1 MSRGRIMWKSISQVL
16 ADQFGAYYNIK
27 EKNKVPG
34 GEVNETWLITDGI
47 QPVFVKVNERSYRSM
62 FRAEADQLNLLGKT
76 NTIRL
81 PQVYGVGCSQNHS
94 FLLLEALPITQQT
107 NATPD
112 FAEELAKLHQVSGT
126 KNYGLDFDTWL
137 GPEYQPNKWNGSW
150 AKFFAEQRIG
160 WQLQLCKDKGLD
172 FGDIDLIIKK
182 VKHKLSK
189 HNPKPSLLHGNLWI
203 ENTAIVGNQ
212 TFTYDPACYWGD
224 RECDLAFS
232 ELFQPFS
239 AEFYEIYDRTFP
251 LDKEGF
257 EERKHLYQLYYL
269 LNFSHRFN
277 GSYINLTTKLIE
289 ELLLE

>member
-1 MSRGRIMWKSISQVL
+1 MSRRRIMWKSISQVL

-76 NTIRL
+76 NTIRI

-107 NATPD
+107 NATPH

-172 FGDIDLIIKK
+172 FGDIDLIIEK

-189 HNPKPSLLHGNLWI
+189 HNPKPLCYM
-203 ENTAIVGNQ
+203 V
-212 TFTYDPACYWGD
+212 TYGL
-224 RECDLAFS
+224 R
-232 ELFQPFS
+232 
-239 AEFYEIYDRTFP
+239 IP
-251 LDKEGF
+251 L
-257 EERKHLYQLYYL
+257 
-269 LNFSHRFN
+269 S
-277 GSYINLTTKLIE
+277 
-289 ELLLE
+289 

>member
-1 MSRGRIMWKSISQVL
+1 MSRRRIMWKSISQVL

-94 FLLLEALPITQQT
+94 FLLLEALTITQQT
-107 NATPD
+107 DATAH
-112 FAEELAKLHQVSGT
+112 FGEELAKLHQVSGT

-150 AKFFAEQRIG
+150 AKAE
-160 WQLQLCKDKGLD
+160 
-172 FGDIDLIIKK
+172 
-182 VKHKLSK
+182 
-189 HNPKPSLLHGNLWI
+189 
-203 ENTAIVGNQ
+203 ENSIT
-212 TFTYDPACYWGD
+212 
-224 RECDLAFS
+224 L
-232 ELFQPFS
+232 
-239 AEFYEIYDRTFP
+239 
-251 LDKEGF
+251 
-257 EERKHLYQLYYL
+257 
-269 LNFSHRFN
+269 
-277 GSYINLTTKLIE
+277 
-289 ELLLE
+289 

>member
-1 MSRGRIMWKSISQVL
+1 M
-16 ADQFGAYYNIK
+16 
-27 EKNKVPG
+27 
-34 GEVNETWLITDGI
+34 LIL
-47 QPVFVKVNERSYRSM
+47 QE
-62 FRAEADQLNLLGKT
+62 
-76 NTIRL
+76 
-81 PQVYGVGCSQNHS
+81 
-94 FLLLEALPITQQT
+94 
-107 NATPD
+107 
-112 FAEELAKLHQVSGT
+112 VSGT

-172 FGDIDLIIKK
+172 FGDLDLITEK
-182 VKHKLSK
+182 VKQKLAK

-203 ENTAIVGNQ
+203 ENTAVVGNQ

-239 AEFYEIYDRTFP
+239 TEFYEIYDRTLP
-251 LDKEGF
+251 LDKDGF

>member
-1 MSRGRIMWKSISQVL
+1 MILGLALSISQIN
-16 ADQFGAYYNIK
+16 GM
-27 EKNKVPG
+27 
-34 GEVNETWLITDGI
+34 EVG
-47 QPVFVKVNERSYRSM
+47 R
-62 FRAEADQLNLLGKT
+62 
-76 NTIRL
+76 
-81 PQVYGVGCSQNHS
+81 S
-94 FLLLEALPITQQT
+94 FLQNNVSDGNCNSAKIKVWT
-107 NATPD
+107 
-112 FAEELAKLHQVSGT
+112 LAS
-126 KNYGLDFDTWL
+126 
-137 GPEYQPNKWNGSW
+137 
-150 AKFFAEQRIG
+150 
-160 WQLQLCKDKGLD
+160 
-172 FGDIDLIIKK
+172 IDLIIQK
-182 VKHKLSK
+182 VKHQTFQNIIL
-189 HNPKPSLLHGNLWI
+189 NLSLLHGNLWI

-239 AEFYEIYDRTFP
+239 PEFYEIYDRTFP

>member
-1 MSRGRIMWKSISQVL
+1 MWKSISQVL

-107 NATPD
+107 NATPH
-112 FAEELAKLHQVSGT
+112 FAEELAKLHQISGT

-172 FGDIDLIIKK
+172 FGDIDLIIEK

-189 HNPKPSLLHGNLWI
+189 HNPKPSLLHGN
-203 ENTAIVGNQ
+203 
-212 TFTYDPACYWGD
+212 
-224 RECDLAFS
+224 
-232 ELFQPFS
+232 
-239 AEFYEIYDRTFP
+239 
-251 LDKEGF
+251 
-257 EERKHLYQLYYL
+257 
-269 LNFSHRFN
+269 
-277 GSYINLTTKLIE
+277 
-289 ELLLE
+289 

>member
-1 MSRGRIMWKSISQVL
+1 MSRRRIMWKSISQVL

-107 NATPD
+107 NATPH

-137 GPEYQPNKWNGSW
+137 GPEYQPNKW
-150 AKFFAEQRIG
+150 
-160 WQLQLCKDKGLD
+160 KGLD
-172 FGDIDLIIKK
+172 FGDIDLIIEK

-239 AEFYEIYDRTFP
+239 PEFYEIYDRTFP

>member
-1 MSRGRIMWKSISQVL
+1 MWKSISQVL

-107 NATPD
+107 NATPH

-172 FGDIDLIIKK
+172 FGDIDLIIEK

-232 ELFQPFS
+232 ELSNLSQLNSMKFMS
-239 AEFYEIYDRTFP
+239 ALSHLIKKVLKKENTFTNFIIY
-251 LDKEGF
+251 
-257 EERKHLYQLYYL
+257 
-269 LNFSHRFN
+269 
-277 GSYINLTTKLIE
+277 
-289 ELLLE
+289 

>member
-1 MSRGRIMWKSISQVL
+1 M
-16 ADQFGAYYNIK
+16 
-27 EKNKVPG
+27 
-34 GEVNETWLITDGI
+34 NETWLITDGI

-107 NATPD
+107 NATPH

-172 FGDIDLIIKK
+172 FGDIDLIIEK

-239 AEFYEIYDRTFP
+239 PEFYEIYDRTFS